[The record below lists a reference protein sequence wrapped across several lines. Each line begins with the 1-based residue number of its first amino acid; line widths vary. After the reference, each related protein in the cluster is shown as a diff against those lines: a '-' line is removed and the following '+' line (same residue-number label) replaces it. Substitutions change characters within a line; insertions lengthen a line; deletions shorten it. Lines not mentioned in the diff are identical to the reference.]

1 MEVCPSC
8 KKKHKNL
15 ILHIKKSTKCKNN
28 VSEEEMKILKD
39 QSKNRRRQYQKM
51 TMKERRKKVKDE
63 TKERKEDKEHKEDM
77 IDTEENEVPKKCPIC
92 NARKQNIL
100 LHIKTKKTCFMKI
113 DKQVFEKWSK
123 MARYNTQKAQN
134 RKSKEKKESTSTSEK
149 KTL

>member
-113 DKQVFEKWSK
+113 DKQHHHKFTRGV
-123 MARYNTQKAQN
+123 
-134 RKSKEKKESTSTSEK
+134 
-149 KTL
+149 

>member
-39 QSKNRRRQYQKM
+39 QSTNRRRQYQKM

-77 IDTEENEVPKKCPIC
+77 IDTEENEVTKKCPISVK
-92 NARKQNIL
+92 N
-100 LHIKTKKTCFMKI
+100 
-113 DKQVFEKWSK
+113 
-123 MARYNTQKAQN
+123 Y
-134 RKSKEKKESTSTSEK
+134 
-149 KTL
+149 